1 MKKLIALFLTILM
14 CLALFASCANEPE
27 TPEDTTTKAPEETTT
42 KAPEETTT
50 QNGNNGTPTPDQN
63 PGQDAPKPPEVGEDG
78 ELEMPEI
85 PI

>member
-1 MKKLIALFLTILM
+1 MRSTVQK
-14 CLALFASCANEPE
+14 CLACLLACLMLFSLVACK
-27 TPEDTTTKAPEETTT
+27 DGDKQEETTT
-42 KAPEETTT
+42 VQPAPGAAPEETTT

-63 PGQDAPKPPEVGEDG
+63 PDQDAPKPPEVGEDG